1 MEYSD
6 STKQEEILAELQRD
20 WQRYDSDIASIVG
33 VPIKEVAK
41 SRRKNYIPHYSPY
54 VKRRMAIEA
63 DLRANPEVTDQQM
76 AVKHRCCGVTVAKY
90 RAELG
95 LPKAK
100 RAVKTM
106 SEATLKARAMLEADP
121 TLTDLYISR
130 ECGISFAHVARQ
142 RDLMGLPRSPRGNR
156 MTRRKRDSHDY
167 TKIDADILSNDFTYK
182 VISLRNS
189 VPYEWV
195 TNRARVLGVTKK
207 RAVTPEVY
215 QKVLD
220 LLQQE
225 DRMTDRQIANTLG
238 IVSAYI
244 VSEIRRKAGI
254 PRLQPGLP
262 KREASRQAMAL
273 LSEPDRKSLSQI
285 ARETGLT
292 VTTVTKIRNR
302 MMNNLKGTAE

>member
-1 MEYSD
+1 MEPID
-6 STKQEEILAELQRD
+6 PTKQEEILAELERD

-33 VPIKEVAK
+33 VPMSEVAK
-41 SRRKNYIPHYSPY
+41 VRRKKFIPHYSPY

-63 DLRANPEVTDQQM
+63 DLRANPEVTDQEM

-95 LPKAK
+95 LPKSK
-100 RAVKTM
+100 RAVKRM
-106 SEATLKARAMLEADP
+106 SEATLKARAMLESDP
-121 TLTDLYISR
+121 TLTDLHVAR

-142 RDLMGLPRSPRGNR
+142 RDVMGIPRSPRSNR
-156 MTRRKRDSHDY
+156 MARRKRENHDF
-167 TKIDADILSNDFTYK
+167 TKIDEDILSNDFTYK
-182 VISLRNS
+182 VISLRNR

-195 TNRARVLGVTKK
+195 TYRARQLGVTKR

-225 DRMTDRQIANTLG
+225 DRMTDRQIAMTLG
-238 IVSAYI
+238 IVSVYV

-262 KREASRQAMAL
+262 KREASKKAMAL

-302 MMNNLKGTAE
+302 MADNLKGEAE